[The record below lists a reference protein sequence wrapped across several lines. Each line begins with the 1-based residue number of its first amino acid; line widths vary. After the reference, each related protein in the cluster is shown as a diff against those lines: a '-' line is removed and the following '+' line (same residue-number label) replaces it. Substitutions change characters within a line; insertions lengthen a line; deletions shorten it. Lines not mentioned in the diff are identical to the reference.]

1 MRINNKP
8 EGLKKQSF
16 IEIARRAQIVECAI
30 DVIADLGYARASL
43 DQIARRAG
51 ISKGVIS
58 YHFKGKDELIQEIIK
73 AEYESGYTFITSRLS
88 TESSVAGILRVYIE
102 SDLEFMRL
110 NPRHVMAMVDI
121 YLNDRNA
128 AGKLRS
134 DNETDLLNLEKILSS
149 GQQNGEFREFPTRPM
164 ALAIRAAIDAV
175 PLKMRAYPSLDI
187 AVYARE
193 LTVIFD
199 LATRKN

>member
-1 MRINNKP
+1 M
-8 EGLKKQSF
+8 
-16 IEIARRAQIVECAI
+16 ECAI
-30 DVIADLGYARASL
+30 EVIADLGYAHASL

-58 YHFKGKDELIQEIIK
+58 YHFNGKDELIQEIIK
-73 AEYESGYTFITSRLS
+73 TQYISGYTFITSRLK
-88 TESSVAGILRVYIE
+88 TESSAAGILRAYIE

-110 NPRHVMAMVDI
+110 NPRHLIALVDI

-128 AGKLRS
+128 AVKLYS
-134 DNETDLLNLEKILSS
+134 DNEIDLKNLEKMLKS
-149 GQQNGEFREFPTRPM
+149 GQESGEFREFPTREM

-175 PLKMRAYPSLDI
+175 PIKMRRDPSLDI
-187 AVYARE
+187 AAYARE
-193 LTVIFD
+193 LTIIFD